1 MLTAIPLSANETRKL
16 KNCFT
21 MGGGG
26 GEAVKIGSE
35 QASMQMGRKL
45 GRDQSVETV
54 LGRVKQTE
62 LHYYRG
68 IEKLR
73 EAGRWTGNCNE
84 TGCLG

>member
-1 MLTAIPLSANETRKL
+1 M
-16 KNCFT
+16 
-21 MGGGG
+21 GG

-73 EAGRWTGNCNE
+73 GG
-84 TGCLG
+84 

>member
-26 GEAVKIGSE
+26 KAVKIGSE
-35 QASMQMGRKL
+35 QASIQMGRKL

-84 TGCLG
+84 TRCLG

>member
-26 GEAVKIGSE
+26 GKAVKIGSE
-35 QASMQMGRKL
+35 QASILMGRKL

>member
-26 GEAVKIGSE
+26 EAVKIGSE
-35 QASMQMGRKL
+35 QASMQMGKKL

-62 LHYYRG
+62 LYYYRG

>member
-1 MLTAIPLSANETRKL
+1 MNRNAPVLTAIPFSANETRKL
-16 KNCFT
+16 KNYFT
-21 MGGGG
+21 MGEGG

-73 EAGRWTGNCNE
+73 GG
-84 TGCLG
+84 

>member
-16 KNCFT
+16 KNYFT

-26 GEAVKIGSE
+26 GKAVKIGSE
-35 QASMQMGRKL
+35 QASMQISRKL

>member
-1 MLTAIPLSANETRKL
+1 MLTAIPFSANETKKL
-16 KNCFT
+16 KNYFT
-21 MGGGG
+21 MGGE
-26 GEAVKIGSE
+26 EAVKIGSE

-62 LHYYRG
+62 LHYYGG
-68 IEKLR
+68 IVKLR

>member
-1 MLTAIPLSANETRKL
+1 MLTAIPFSANETRKL
-16 KNCFT
+16 KNYFT
-21 MGGGG
+21 MGEGG

-35 QASMQMGRKL
+35 QASMQMGIKL

-62 LHYYRG
+62 LHYSRG
-68 IEKLR
+68 IKKLR

>member
-1 MLTAIPLSANETRKL
+1 M
-16 KNCFT
+16 
-21 MGGGG
+21 
-26 GEAVKIGSE
+26 KIGSE
-35 QASMQMGRKL
+35 QASIQMGRKL

-73 EAGRWTGNCNE
+73 EIGRRVGGQVTVMKRDA
-84 TGCLG
+84 LVR

>member
-16 KNCFT
+16 KNYFT

-26 GEAVKIGSE
+26 KAVKIGSE
-35 QASMQMGRKL
+35 QASMQISRKL